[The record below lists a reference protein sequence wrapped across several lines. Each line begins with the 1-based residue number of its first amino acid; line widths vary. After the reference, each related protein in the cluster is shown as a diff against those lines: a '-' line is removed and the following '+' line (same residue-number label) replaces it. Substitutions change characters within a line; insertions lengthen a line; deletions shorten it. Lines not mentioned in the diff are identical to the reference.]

1 MMEKILCSLSLCFL
15 LFACGSNTDSGG
27 NATTSTTPPPTTA
40 SEVAQYPPIPVEKLE
55 YLFDNAT
62 YMDATFYQ
70 VPVSINQS
78 TLEQIRSSLILIGSE
93 APTINPACKPIGHI
107 WYQVNGVNVEEAD
120 IYLGDRCTYYIW
132 YKDGQPAFAN
142 GLTAEGLEFYY
153 NIMRSV
159 QEQAGGGGQ

>member
-1 MMEKILCSLSLCFL
+1 MIGKTLCSLSLCLL
-15 LFACGSNTDSGG
+15 LFACGGKPDDSANTA
-27 NATTSTTPPPTTA
+27 ATTTA
-40 SEVAQYPPIPVEKLE
+40 AVPQYPPIPVEKLE

-70 VPVSINQS
+70 VPVSINQN
-78 TLEQIRSSLILIGSE
+78 TLDQIRSSLVLVGAE
-93 APTINPACKPIGHI
+93 APTINPSCQPIGHI

-120 IYLGDRCTYYIW
+120 IYLGDRCTYYVW
-132 YKDGQPAFAN
+132 YENGKPAYAN